1 VPAQDSGPPPPEAGP
16 PPPPATACPAP
27 PANAPPTPPNPR
39 LARLLGAPELRWLIE
54 RVRRR
59 AERGQSLHGP
69 VTLATAGAPERAA
82 VDRLLGRRTRS
93 GAALSVR
100 LDDVDDVLRRS
111 GVHPAGLLSA
121 VVSLTGPVRDRAAE
135 AARRESAW
143 QVAFAPLDEAVD
155 RRPALR
161 PWLDGLRAAGTVRRL
176 TREPDDAAPLLTDC
190 ARVVEA
196 LPCEPTSLGRFAE
209 RLVGSAHGLDE
220 GRPLTGLVF
229 GAARALGGAADGDGA
244 AWRREVWASVGLLRD
259 ELSTTVLALGLPGDP
274 DSATGR
280 VLGALAEA
288 GEPGVLTL
296 RQLTRDPPRLRLHG
310 REVFVCENP
319 VVVAEAADQLG
330 ASASPLVCT
339 SGHPGAAVMALL
351 RAAVPAGATLRY
363 HGDFDWGGLRVANVV
378 FGRVP
383 CAPWRFDAAAYR
395 SAVAAGSGRAL
406 TGAPAEAAWDAD
418 LGAAMRA
425 AGRAVEE
432 ERVVDDLLGDL
443 AP

>member
-1 VPAQDSGPPPPEAGP
+1 MTSD
-16 PPPPATACPAP
+16 PAP
-27 PANAPPTPPNPR
+27 VPDRPADPAPDPAPDPR
-39 LARLLGAPELRWLIE
+39 LVRLLGSAELSWLVE

-59 AERGQSLHGP
+59 AERGRPLHGP
-69 VTLATAGAPERAA
+69 VTLGTAGPAERAA

-121 VVSLTGPVRDRAAE
+121 VVALTGPVHDRAAE
-135 AARRESAW
+135 AALRESAW
-143 QVAFAPLDEAVD
+143 QAAFVPLDEAAD

-176 TREPDDAAPLLTDC
+176 AREPDDAARLLADC
-190 ARVVEA
+190 GRVLEA

-209 RLVGSAHGLDE
+209 RVVGSAHGLDE

-259 ELSTTVLALGLPGDP
+259 ELSSAVLALGLPGDP
-274 DSATGR
+274 DSTTGR
-280 VLGALAEA
+280 VLGALADA
-288 GEPGVLTL
+288 REPVVLTL

-319 VVVAEAADQLG
+319 VVVAEAADRLG
-330 ASASPLVCT
+330 TSASPLVCT

-351 RAAVPAGATLRY
+351 RAAVAAGATLRY

-383 CAPWRFDAAAYR
+383 CAPWRFDTAAYR
-395 SAVAAGSGRAL
+395 SAVAVDTGRAL
-406 TGAPAEAAWDAD
+406 TGVPAEAAWDAD

-432 ERVVDDLLGDL
+432 ERVVDDLLDDL
-443 AP
+443 AR